1 MADPMTAAD
10 ARNLDELIPG
20 LYRLAVECEWQDFR
34 GRALQEVVQRCGAVG
49 AAWLTRSEGNSGEF
63 SVYPP
68 ELGVE
73 RSQVIALN
81 LAPGDGLTTM
91 SPVAPAQGARG
102 LPGAKALLAESQLHR
117 GGALQSTLLLYFN
130 TTPLSAPLY
139 SRVLRHLAEAG
150 ALALHQY
157 IQRDEWLLSL
167 GRTNRG
173 SAAVVD
179 SRGTIYAAS
188 SRFRDLVAKQSN
200 ADSDFA
206 RLPFAIPA
214 PALEGDEAFFHGPL
228 HFRISPLGN
237 LFQLHARRPLPL
249 DGLSPREQQIAR
261 ALGNG
266 KTFKSVARQYDIA
279 VSTVANHASRIYR
292 KLGIYRRED
301 LVDLVRRPPAPE
313 PATGAVKQA

>member
-1 MADPMTAAD
+1 MADQLAAAD
-10 ARNLDELIPG
+10 AGSLDELIPT

-34 GRALQEVVQRCGAVG
+34 ARALQQVAQWAGAVG
-49 AAWLTRSEGNSGEF
+49 AAWLTRSDGNTGEF

-68 ELGVE
+68 ELGVD
-73 RSQVIALN
+73 RAQLIALN
-81 LAPGDGLTTM
+81 LAPGDGM
-91 SPVAPAQGARG
+91 STIAPVPPALVARGAPGARTV
-102 LPGAKALLAESQLHR
+102 LAENQAHR
-117 GGALQSTLLLYFN
+117 GGALHSVLLLYFSGA
-130 TTPLSAPLY
+130 TPPPALFGRA
-139 SRVLRHLAEAG
+139 LRQLAEAG

-157 IQRDEWLLSL
+157 IQRDEWLLAL

-179 SRGTIYAAS
+179 SRGTVYAAS
-188 SRFRDLVAKQSN
+188 NRFRELVAKESAAQP
-200 ADSDFA
+200 DFA
-206 RLPFAIPA
+206 RLPFSIPA

-313 PATGAVKQA
+313 PTIVAR

>member
-1 MADPMTAAD
+1 MADQQAQGD
-10 ARNLDELIPG
+10 ARGLDDLIPT
-20 LYRLAVECEWQDFR
+20 LYRLAIECEWQEFR
-34 GRALQEVVQRCGAVG
+34 SKALQEVTRWSGALG
-49 AAWLTRSEGNSGEF
+49 GAWLTRSDGNIGEF
-63 SVYPP
+63 SVHPP
-68 ELGVE
+68 ELGLE
-73 RSQVIALN
+73 RAQLIELK
-81 LAPGDGLTTM
+81 LAPGDGVSVI
-91 SPVAPAQGARG
+91 SPLPPTLAARG
-102 LPGAKALLAESQLHR
+102 VAGAKNLLAENHLHR
-117 GGALQSTLLLYFN
+117 GGALNSVLLLYFGK
-130 TTPLSAPLY
+130 TAPPAPLF
-139 SRVLRHLAEAG
+139 SRALLHLAEAG

-173 SAAVVD
+173 SSAVVD
-179 SRGTIYAAS
+179 SRGSVYAAS
-188 SRFRDLVAKQSN
+188 SRFRDLVAKESS
-200 ADSDFA
+200 ADVDFA
-206 RLPFAIPA
+206 RLPFAIPP
-214 PALEGDEAFFHGPL
+214 PALEGDEAFFQGPL
-228 HFRISPLGN
+228 HFRIAPLGN

-313 PATGAVKQA
+313 PVTAVTR

>member
-1 MADPMTAAD
+1 MADQLAGD
-10 ARNLDELIPG
+10 ARGLDELIPL

-34 GRALQEVVQRCGAVG
+34 QQGLQAVVHWSGAVG
-49 AAWLTRSEGNSGEF
+49 AGWLTRSEGTTGEF
-63 SVYPP
+63 NVYPA
-68 ELGVE
+68 ELGLE
-73 RSQVIALN
+73 RSQLIALN
-81 LAPGDGLTTM
+81 LGSGDGATLI
-91 SPVAPAQGARG
+91 SPVLPALTVRGAVGSRSV
-102 LPGAKALLAESQLHR
+102 LAENHLHR
-117 GGALQSTLLLYFN
+117 GGALHSILVLYF
-130 TTPLSAPLY
+130 TAVGPTPALF
-139 SRVLRHLAEAG
+139 SRALLHLAEAG
-150 ALALHQY
+150 ALALYQY

-179 SRGTIYAAS
+179 SRGTVYAAS
-188 SRFRDLVAKQSN
+188 SRFRELVAKENGS
-200 ADSDFA
+200 SPDFV
-206 RLPFAIPA
+206 RLPFAIPT
-214 PALEGDEAFFHGPL
+214 PALEGDEAFFQGPL
-228 HFRISPLGN
+228 HFRISPLGH

-313 PATGAVKQA
+313 PTAAATR

>member
-1 MADPMTAAD
+1 MADQLTAAD
-10 ARNLDELIPG
+10 ARSLDELIPT

-34 GRALQEVVQRCGAVG
+34 ARALQEIVQWSGAVG
-49 AAWLTRSEGNSGEF
+49 AAWLTRSEGNIGEF

-73 RSQVIALN
+73 RAQLISLN
-81 LAPGDGLTTM
+81 LGADDGLSTM
-91 SPVAPAQGARG
+91 SPVPPALLARG
-102 LPGAKALLAESQLHR
+102 MPGAKTLLAENQLHR
-117 GGALQSTLLLYFN
+117 GGALHSMLLLYFSG
-130 TTPLSAPLY
+130 TTPAAPLFG
-139 SRVLRHLAEAG
+139 RALRHLAESG

-188 SRFRDLVAKQSN
+188 GRFRDLVAKES
-200 ADSDFA
+200 ASDVDFA
-206 RLPFAIPA
+206 RLPFPIPA
-214 PALEGDEAFFHGPL
+214 PALEGDDAFFHGPL

-313 PATGAVKQA
+313 PATATR

>member
-1 MADPMTAAD
+1 MTDPLVQGD
-10 ARNLDELIPG
+10 AQGLDDLIPT
-20 LYRLAVECEWQDFR
+20 LYRLAIECEWQEFR
-34 GRALQEVVQRCGAVG
+34 TRALQEVTRWSGAVG
-49 AAWLTRSEGNSGEF
+49 AGWLTHSDGNVGEF
-63 SVYPP
+63 SIYPAT
-68 ELGVE
+68 LGLE
-73 RSQVIALN
+73 RAQVVGLRLGAS
-81 LAPGDGLTTM
+81 DGMRTM
-91 SPVAPAQGARG
+91 SPVPAALIVRGAA
-102 LPGAKALLAESQLHR
+102 GAKSVLAENHPHR
-117 GGALQSTLLLYFN
+117 GRALSSVLLLYFN
-130 TTPLSAPLY
+130 KTTPSAPLFG
-139 SRVLRHLAEAG
+139 RALMHLAEAG
-150 ALALHQY
+150 TLALHQY

-179 SRGTIYAAS
+179 ARGSIYAAS
-188 SRFRDLVAKQSN
+188 NRFRTLVAKES
-200 ADSDFA
+200 AASADFA
-206 RLPFAIPA
+206 RLPFEIPA

-228 HFRISPLGN
+228 HFRISPLGS

-313 PATGAVKQA
+313 PTVVNR

>member
-1 MADPMTAAD
+1 MADHLAAAD
-10 ARNLDELIPG
+10 ARSLDDLIPT

-34 GRALQEVVQRCGAVG
+34 SHALREVALWSGAVG
-49 AAWLTRSEGNSGEF
+49 GAWLTRSDGNIGEF
-63 SVYPP
+63 SIYPP
-68 ELGVE
+68 ELGIE
-73 RSQVIALN
+73 RAQLIALN
-81 LAPGDGLTTM
+81 LAAGDGM
-91 SPVAPAQGARG
+91 STIAPVPPTLAARGAAGAR
-102 LPGAKALLAESQLHR
+102 AVLAERQLHR
-117 GGALQSTLLLYFN
+117 GDALHSVLLLYFTN
-130 TTPLSAPLY
+130 AVPSAALFG
-139 SRVLRHLAEAG
+139 RALRHLAEAG
-150 ALALHQY
+150 ALSLHQY

-179 SRGTIYAAS
+179 SHGTVYAAS
-188 SRFRDLVAKQSN
+188 SRFRDLVAKQS
-200 ADSDFA
+200 AAKPDFA

-214 PALEGDEAFFHGPL
+214 PALEGDEAFFQGPL

-313 PATGAVKQA
+313 PTVINR